1 MEERIS
7 YLLVEQLRGLLM
19 EMDIRLMTIEDYDQV
34 YDLWLSCKGMGLN
47 NVDDTRVGIEKY
59 LKRNPETSFV
69 AEEDGKIVGVIIAGN
84 DGRRGYIYHTA
95 VHPDHRHQGIGT
107 KLVDA
112 ALEALN
118 SVGINKVAL
127 VVFSRNEDGN
137 AFWEKIGFS
146 ERHDLSYRNKAL
158 VDIVRMDT

>member
-1 MEERIS
+1 
-7 YLLVEQLRGLLM
+7 
-19 EMDIRLMTIEDYDQV
+19 MTIEDYDQV

-47 NVDDTRVGIEKY
+47 NVDDTREGIEKY

-69 AEEDGKIVGVIIAGN
+69 AEDNGKIVGVIIAGN

-95 VHPDHRHQGIGT
+95 VHPDYRHQGIGT

-112 ALEALN
+112 ALEALH

>member
-1 MEERIS
+1 
-7 YLLVEQLRGLLM
+7 
-19 EMDIRLMTIEDYDQV
+19 MTIEDYDQV

-95 VHPDHRHQGIGT
+95 VHPDHRHRGIGT

-112 ALEALN
+112 ALDALN

-137 AFWEKIGFS
+137 AFWEKMGFS